1 MLLQAYRG
9 VLSARGVN
17 IYEEVDRI
25 DWTEV
30 SEGVDKKNDGKVAPG
45 PSNEVQ
51 NTSDTGEGKENK
63 KALSF
68 FKRNK
73 SGSGDKS
80 MSFFKRNK
88 SGSIDKDKEGAK
100 NQEKKTENP
109 GRLKDCEELP
119 ITEAG
124 KSICGFCITF
134 DPPGN

>member
-45 PSNEVQ
+45 PSSEAKK
-51 NTSDTGEGKENK
+51 TSERDKGKESR

-68 FKRNK
+68 FKVNK
-73 SGSGDKS
+73 SKSGDKDNES
-80 MSFFKRNK
+80 AK
-88 SGSIDKDKEGAK
+88 IKEERIGK
-100 NQEKKTENP
+100 PK
-109 GRLKDCEELP
+109 RLKDYVELP
-119 ITEAG
+119 IPGAG
-124 KSICGFCITF
+124 
-134 DPPGN
+134 